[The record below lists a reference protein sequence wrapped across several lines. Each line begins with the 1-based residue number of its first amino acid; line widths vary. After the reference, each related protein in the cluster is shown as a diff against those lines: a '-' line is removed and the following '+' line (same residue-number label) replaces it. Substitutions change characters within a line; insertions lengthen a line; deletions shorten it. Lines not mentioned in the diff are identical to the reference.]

1 MIVIISLL
9 SHTEFGVCNYDVSI
23 TSRGNYTWPE
33 TTGGNEVKLECQL
46 GSAVGVASDEAIG
59 RRRCNTSGEW
69 EDPLLETC
77 ITMVALQLQQLEEEL
92 NNTVIQNLTD
102 MVLSI
107 NFVEEEASV
116 PTQQN
121 VIQYF

>member
-9 SHTEFGVCNYDVSI
+9 SRTEFGLCDSEVSI

-33 TTGGNEVKLECQL
+33 TTGGNEVELECQL
-46 GSAVGVASDEAIG
+46 GPAVGVAPDEAIG
-59 RRRCNTSGEW
+59 RRRCNTSGGEW
-69 EDPLLETC
+69 EDPLLGTC

-107 NFVEEEASV
+107 NFVDEEASV
-116 PTQQN
+116 PTF
-121 VIQYF
+121 VK